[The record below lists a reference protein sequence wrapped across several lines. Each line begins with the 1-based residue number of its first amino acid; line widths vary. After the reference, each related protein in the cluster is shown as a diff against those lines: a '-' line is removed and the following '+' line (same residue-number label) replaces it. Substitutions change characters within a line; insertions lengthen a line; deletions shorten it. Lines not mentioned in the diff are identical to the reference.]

1 MSETCRQAA
10 PRVEVVVVQPTPFCN
25 ISCSYCYLPQRD
37 DRSVIAQD
45 TIVTLFAKL
54 FASGW
59 TDPRL
64 TVIWH
69 AGEPLVVPVAFYR
82 EAFAAIE
89 AIRPPGIDV
98 VHAFQTNGMLITP
111 EWCELFTGW
120 KAVVGVSIDGPKAL
134 HDARR
139 RTRSGGGTFDR
150 TLAGIHL
157 LRSSNIPFHVI
168 SVLSRAAL
176 DQPDMMLDFYLSQ
189 GITQVG
195 FNVEETEGDHVSDM
209 LAAAGIQQSYRRFL
223 DRFWRQ
229 ARASGRID
237 YVREIDDMIRAVFRP
252 RDAAWRNPQVEPL
265 AMLNVDCRG
274 NVSTF
279 SPELLGMK
287 NPGYADFLIGNI
299 NTDSFHRMRNNPALA
314 AMQRDIAAGV
324 AACKTECGYF
334 SVCGGGAPIN
344 KLAEN
349 SSFATTRTM
358 FCALTQ
364 MAPADVV
371 LASVENLPP
380 PDQDRDA
387 RHEPAPVQAT
397 AQASGP

>member
-1 MSETCRQAA
+1 MPQI
-10 PRVEVVVVQPTPFCN
+10 EVVVVQPTPFCN
-25 ISCSYCYLPQRD
+25 IACSYCYLPQRD
-37 DRSVIAQD
+37 DRAVISQG
-45 TIVTLFAKL
+45 TIANLFGKL

-59 TDPRL
+59 AGRQL

-82 EAFAAIE
+82 QAFAAIE
-89 AIRPPGIDV
+89 AMRPPGV
-98 VHAFQTNGMLITP
+98 GLVHAFQTNGMLITP
-111 EWCELFTGW
+111 EWCELFSDW
-120 KAVVGVSIDGPKAL
+120 KAVVGVSIDGPKPL

-139 RTRSGGGTFDR
+139 RTRAGGGTFDR
-150 TLAGIHL
+150 TLAGIRV
-157 LRSSNIPFHVI
+157 LRAHDIPFHVI
-168 SVLSRAAL
+168 SVLSREAL
-176 DQPDMMLDFYLSQ
+176 DQPAMMHDFYASE

-209 LAAAGIQQSYRRFL
+209 LAAADIRESYRRFL
-223 DRFWRQ
+223 DLFWRR
-229 ARASGRID
+229 ARNAGQVV

-252 RDAAWRNPQVEPL
+252 RDAAWRNPQVESL

-287 NPGYADFLIGNI
+287 NAGYKDFLIGNVD
-299 NTDSFHRMRNNPALA
+299 TDSFEQMCNSPALA
-314 AMQRDIAAGV
+314 AMLRDISAGV
-324 AACKTECGYF
+324 AACEAECGYF
-334 SVCGGGAPIN
+334 SVCGGGSPIN

-349 SSFATTRTM
+349 MSFASTTTV

-371 LASVENLPP
+371 LGSIENLLA
-380 PDQDRDA
+380 PDQ
-387 RHEPAPVQAT
+387 EPSPR
-397 AQASGP
+397 PHPMP